1 MEKFIRIQEKYKECN
16 MKIYTKTGDAGST
29 SLCGGTRVPKNHP
42 RVQAYGDVDELISYL
57 GLLRCDM
64 PEDDAVLRRI
74 QECLML
80 GSAHLSSDGRRQLK
94 NFDPSE
100 IEFLEGEIDRMTAQ
114 MPPQTA
120 FVLPAG
126 PRAASLCHVA
136 RTVCRRSER
145 ASIAIEDKGEE
156 ILLTIRYLNRLSDYL
171 FTLARYQCH
180 KMNISEDFWLP

>member
-1 MEKFIRIQEKYKECN
+1 

-42 RVQAYGDVDELISYL
+42 RVEAYGDVDELISYI
-57 GLLRCDM
+57 GLLRCEL
-64 PEDDAVLRRI
+64 PQEDLLLRRI

-100 IEFLEGEIDRMTAQ
+100 IEFLEAKIDEMTSQ

-120 FVLPAG
+120 FVLPAA
-126 PRAASLCHVA
+126 PRTASLCHVI

-145 ASIAIEDKGEE
+145 SSIGIEDKNEE
-156 ILLTIRYLNRLSDYL
+156 ISLTIKYLNRLSDFF
-171 FTLARYQCH
+171 FTLARFQCY
-180 KMNISEDFWLP
+180 KCNISEDFWLP